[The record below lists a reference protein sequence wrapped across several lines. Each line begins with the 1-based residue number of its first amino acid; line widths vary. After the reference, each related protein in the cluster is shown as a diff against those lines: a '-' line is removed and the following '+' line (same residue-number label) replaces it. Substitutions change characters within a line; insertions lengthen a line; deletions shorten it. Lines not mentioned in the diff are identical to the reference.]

1 MLGYMAHLITSGNI
15 QVDSNIRNIILYSLK
30 LILILKR
37 NWTNL
42 EGSDGFYFVND
53 CNYHLEQSTDVRLLK
68 TVVGKVMPYGL

>member
-15 QVDSNIRNIILYSLK
+15 QTLRNIILYSLK

-53 CNYHLEQSTDVRLLK
+53 CIYHLEQSTDVRLLK